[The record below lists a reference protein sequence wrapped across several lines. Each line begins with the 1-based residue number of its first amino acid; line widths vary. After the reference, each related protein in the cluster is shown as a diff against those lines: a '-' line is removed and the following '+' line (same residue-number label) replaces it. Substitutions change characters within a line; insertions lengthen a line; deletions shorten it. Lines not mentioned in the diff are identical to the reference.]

1 MLKDKTVTVLGSTG
15 SVGTQALDVIRESG
29 YRVKVLSGHR
39 NIILLAEQVREF
51 SPEAVVCA
59 DEHCAAEL
67 SELTDNK
74 TEILC
79 GSDSLCD
86 LLKENPADVTVHAI
100 AGLAGIE
107 SALAASN
114 TATRLAM
121 ANKEAIIC
129 AGDIIFRNLKN
140 NGGSLIPVDSEHSA
154 IFQCLAENKDK
165 NSEGVISSD
174 NVKRI
179 LLTASGGPFFGKNRI
194 ELEKITPEMALD
206 HPTWKMGPKI
216 TVDSATLMN
225 KGFEIIEAVRL
236 FGVLS
241 EQVEVLIHR
250 QSIIHSMV
258 EYIDNTVIAQLG
270 SPDMRSAVRY
280 ALSYPQRTNVPN
292 DGLDFAAVS
301 SLTFDKPDPSAFPLL
316 DAGRTAYKMG
326 GSALCSLIAADEE
339 AVQAFLERKIGFCD
353 ISEVVFDVL
362 GKVGVY
368 EVTEET
374 LCAAEKEARQLSRQI
389 IMNM

>member
-51 SPEAVVCA
+51 NPEAVVCA

-74 TEILC
+74 TEILS
-79 GSDSLCD
+79 GSDSLCN

-100 AGLAGIE
+100 AGLAGIK

-165 NSEGVISSD
+165 NSDGVISSD

-368 EVTEET
+368 EATEET

>member
-15 SVGTQALDVIRESG
+15 SVGTQALDVIRETG

-39 NIILLAEQVREF
+39 NIILLAEQVREY

-100 AGLAGIE
+100 AGLAGIK

-165 NSEGVISSD
+165 NSDGVISSD

-194 ELEKITPEMALD
+194 ELERITPEMALD

-236 FGVLS
+236 FGVLP

-258 EYIDNTVIAQLG
+258 EYIDNTV
-270 SPDMRSAVRY
+270 MH
-280 ALSYPQRTNVPN
+280 
-292 DGLDFAAVS
+292 S
-301 SLTFDKPDPSAFPLL
+301 SDL
-316 DAGRTAYKMG
+316 R
-326 GSALCSLIAADEE
+326 I
-339 AVQAFLERKIGFCD
+339 
-353 ISEVVFDVL
+353 
-362 GKVGVY
+362 
-368 EVTEET
+368 
-374 LCAAEKEARQLSRQI
+374 
-389 IMNM
+389 